1 MSENLKMCLYH
12 HFELMQKSNLLK
24 TRIIKL
30 KKKNNKAALLTGY

>member
-30 KKKNNKAALLTGY
+30 KKNNKAALLTGY